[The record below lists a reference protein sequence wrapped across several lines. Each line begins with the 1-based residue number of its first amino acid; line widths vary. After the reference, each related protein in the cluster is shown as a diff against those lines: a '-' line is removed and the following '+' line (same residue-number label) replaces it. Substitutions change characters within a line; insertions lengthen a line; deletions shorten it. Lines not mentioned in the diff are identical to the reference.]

1 MGHPQFPL
9 ISSQGQPSGS
19 LTGSRRWHPG
29 CRRCLLKGC
38 ERWFLPKR
46 PQARFCSPACQT
58 RRAAMAALACR
69 SDATGPPPT
78 ANNAAATRRDAIA
91 AAGNSARLAP
101 SHRHILLKSSPS
113 HRWSRPEPPPTTD
126 PPTTLSPAGEG
137 QRPDRIPE
145 KSCGLPCDRPGCY
158 VLFLP
163 TPRSP
168 LQHFCSCSCRQA
180 LRRVRQREARLRQ
193 RRQCG
198 GRPQRRC
205 HRGPPT
211 AAPFMSSRI
220 ENPPP

>member
-1 MGHPQFPL
+1 VGHPQFPL
-9 ISSQGQPSGS
+9 LSSQGQPPGS

-46 PQARFCSPACQT
+46 PQARFCSPACQNAAQ
-58 RRAAMAALACR
+58 RWRRWRAAQNYRATAQGKQRR
-69 SDATGPPPT
+69 SDQARRYRSRRQQRTTG
-78 ANNAAATRRDAIA
+78 
-91 AAGNSARLAP
+91 
-101 SHRHILLKSSPS
+101 
-113 HRWSRPEPPPTTD
+113 PEPPPH
-126 PPTTLSPAGEG
+126 PPQVEPEPPVVEPEPPPMTNPPPKPAPAGEG

-145 KSCGLPCDRPGCY
+145 KSCGMPCDRPGCY

-168 LQHFCSCSCRQA
+168 LQHFCSCSCRRA
-180 LRRVRQREARLRQ
+180 LRRVLQREARLRK

-211 AAPFMSSRI
+211 TAPFMSSHM